1 MANKILYVEDE
12 PFLAK
17 IVSDGLRSS
26 GYELIHASDGQL
38 ALQHFIKERPQL
50 CLLDVMLPMKDG
62 YTLATEIRKVDPK
75 VPILFLSAKTLTEDV
90 IKGFK
95 SGGNDYMR
103 KPFSIDELLIR
114 IEALLGRIA
123 IETPLVQKE
132 NQRFYEFGN
141 CRLDTLLQELHT
153 SGGSYKLSFKEVAL
167 LEIMLQHKNTL
178 IERQRILQEIWGDDS
193 YYNTRSMDVF
203 LSNLRKY
210 LKSEPAI
217 QLINIR
223 GVGYKFIC

>member
-17 IVSDGLRSS
+17 IVSDGLQSS
-26 GYELIHASDGQL
+26 GYEVAHVSDGQL
-38 ALQHFIKERPQL
+38 ALQRFIKERPQL

-62 YTLATEIRKVDPK
+62 YTLATEIRKIDPK

-114 IEALLGRIA
+114 IEALLGRLP
-123 IETPLVQKE
+123 IETPMAQTE
-132 NQRFYEFGN
+132 SPRFYEFGN
-141 CRLDTLLQELHT
+141 CKLDTLLQELTT
-153 SGGSYKLSFKEVAL
+153 SIGRHKLSFKEVAL
-167 LEIMLQHKNTL
+167 LEIMLQNKNTL
-178 IERQRILQEIWGDDS
+178 LERQYILRQIWGDDS

-210 LKSEPAI
+210 LKSEPSI
-217 QLINIR
+217 QLMNIR
-223 GVGYKFIC
+223 GIGYKFIC